1 MSAQFL
7 KAAGKGDIERAET
20 LLDHIHFQNKKGES
34 GLHLAIAEDELA
46 MVEFLCNHGANV
58 NLKEKKSGYT
68 TIMLALAQQPSHYVA
83 MLEILLKHQPDLTLK
98 DSSGQTALHLA
109 AQFDSIDTVQLL
121 LASKT
126 NVDIPDA
133 KNMTPLLVAS
143 ARGNADI
150 VSLLVNKGHGLNSV
164 DANGNSALHW
174 ACMQTRSDPLE
185 IVQALC
191 AKGAKSSANKVGNT
205 PLHAEALRADPSKP
219 WPTEV
224 AQFLLEKFPESAKI
238 KNAQGKTAAELLGGV
253 EETPVESAPAKKNT
267 RGKKVVDDD
276 GPNETAIQNARN
288 AMMARAKEKAA
299 KRRSL
304 IPEEDNEPVP
314 VAEEDTAPVVN
325 NTSGSTMAL
334 VIAVIVAF
342 FAAVYALLDA
352 STKK

>member
-7 KAAGKGDIERAET
+7 KAAGKRDIERAET

-109 AQFDSIDTVQLL
+109 ARTQNLQSISLPY
-121 LASKT
+121 
-126 NVDIPDA
+126 IPDA

-150 VSLLVNKGHGLNSV
+150 VSLLVNKGHGPNSV

-174 ACMQTRSDPLE
+174 ACMQTRSDALE

-191 AKGAKSSANKVGNT
+191 AKGAKSSANKVGYT

-325 NTSGSTMAL
+325 NTSGLTMAL